1 MYYLFI
7 DGRVDEKQQMGKF
20 GEYLTSEQLFISLTK
35 ALAGHNFAS
44 IKKELSGLLGKHAED
59 NRAFFKQ
66 LVYYL
71 NTDVPATSDWDL
83 EDLKTMIIGAIDLL
97 TVIGDE
103 MGKRKHIKTI

>member
-35 ALAGHNFAS
+35 ALAGHNFTS
-44 IKKELSGLLGKHAED
+44 MKKELSGLLGKHVED

-66 LVYYL
+66 LAYYL
-71 NTDVPATSDWDL
+71 NTDIPATSDYDL
-83 EDLKTMIIGAIDLL
+83 EDLKTMIVGAVDLL
-97 TVIGDE
+97 SVIGDE
-103 MGKRKHIKTI
+103 NEERH